1 MQGEQTMKKTFPWLA
16 LGALVLS
23 APAFAQTHV
32 QSAGGVAVSSGT
44 GVVVTPGV
52 PAGSATSATTVA
64 VMPSATL
71 PGAVVA
77 QSSTAEA
84 VSGNQ
89 RTVTTRYWVNVPA
102 GVERDAEFQRWQRL
116 R

>member
-1 MQGEQTMKKTFPWLA
+1 MKKTSLALA

-23 APAFAQTHV
+23 VPAFAQTHV

-52 PAGSATSATTVA
+52 PSGSATTATTVA
-64 VMPSATL
+64 VMPTATV

-77 QSSTAEA
+77 QAGSNEVVT
-84 VSGNQ
+84 GNQ

-102 GVERDAEFQRWQRL
+102 GVERDADFQRWQRL